1 MNGDHSF
8 RGDSVFFLQSMRATR
23 WNNLKLSQIHFGY
36 LNLTKLIRP
45 RLLSANRKLRCKK
58 SLLYPYLPPHFS
70 GKLCSTVQKKVEN
83 ALTNKLDWQLG
94 ELFCR
99 IRILNNLSTY
109 STKKKESPKHVNH
122 GMHVY

>member
-8 RGDSVFFLQSMRATR
+8 RGDSVCFFLQSMRATG
-23 WNNLKLSQIHFGY
+23 WKNLKLSQIHFGC

-70 GKLCSTVQKKVEN
+70 GKLRSADQKQVEN
-83 ALTNKLDWQLG
+83 ALTNSL
-94 ELFCR
+94 
-99 IRILNNLSTY
+99 
-109 STKKKESPKHVNH
+109 VNCFA
-122 GMHVY
+122 G